1 MSKNITKEEALELSK
16 RITIVPLFSKVLI
29 SLNSL
34 DADGAL
40 VLSENVLSDRQY
52 VIATG
57 ANVLSVSENDEV
69 LVDIEKLMVPVK
81 TETVDAYQTQMQV
94 KIDPIEFEGYTF
106 ALIEDRFLKAKY
118 K

>member
-1 MSKNITKEEALELSK
+1 MSKNITKQEALELSK

-34 DADGAL
+34 DTDGAL

-57 ANVLSVSENDEV
+57 ANVLSVNENDEV
-69 LVDIEKLMVPVK
+69 LVDIEKLKIPVK